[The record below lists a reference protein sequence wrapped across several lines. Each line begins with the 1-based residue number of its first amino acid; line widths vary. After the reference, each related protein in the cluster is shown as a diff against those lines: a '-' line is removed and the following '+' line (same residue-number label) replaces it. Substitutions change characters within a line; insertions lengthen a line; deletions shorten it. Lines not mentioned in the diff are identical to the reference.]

1 VHSGLNYN
9 QGMHEQDHLAVL
21 FADVSQS
28 TRLYEVMDDNTARA
42 MVSRCP
48 SVLGAITEWH
58 RGQVVKT
65 NGVRRRGIGSQS

>member
-1 VHSGLNYN
+1 
-9 QGMHEQDHLAVL
+9 
-21 FADVSQS
+21 
-28 TRLYEVMDDNTARA
+28 RLYEVMGDNTARA